1 MTDRFDVV
9 IVGGAVMG
17 SATAYWLLRYDPA
30 IRVAVLDRDMT
41 FARSSTLRCDGNVRI
56 QFNLP
61 ENIAIS
67 QFAMDFLEDFSQTM
81 AVGDWHPDPSCR
93 RQGNLFLVQRG
104 GEDDA
109 RHGLDAQT
117 RLGESVEWLSADE
130 IAAAYPPYTG
140 TTYVA
145 GTLGRRDGSVDP
157 AAVLE
162 GYRRKA
168 ASLGARYMEAEV
180 RAVLRNEQ
188 AVTGVDIGGDI
199 VSAPVVVNAAGAWCT
214 DLAKT
219 AAITLPVKPIMRSV
233 FVLEADI
240 DSEHLPSAFA
250 PSGLYV
256 LAEPGNT
263 YLVAW
268 SLPNDPVGYDF
279 SVSRQHFDETIWPE
293 LVGNFPA
300 FEAVRVVRG
309 WAGLYANNDL
319 DGNGIIGEWP
329 ELEGFY
335 LANGFSGHG
344 FQQCH
349 AVGRHLAELI
359 LGRPAS
365 LDLSR
370 LSPARILRNEPV
382 YEHAGRL
389 I

>member
-1 MTDRFDVV
+1 
-9 IVGGAVMG
+9 MG
-17 SATAYWLLRYDPA
+17 SATAYWLLHYDPA
-30 IRVAVLDRDMT
+30 IRVAVVDRDMT
-41 FARSSTLRCDGNVRI
+41 FARSSTLLSDGNVRI

-67 QFAMDFLEDFSQTM
+67 QFAMDFLEGFSETM
-81 AVGDWHPDPSCR
+81 AVGEWHPDPSCR
-93 RQGNLFLVQRG
+93 HQGNLFLVAPG

-109 RHGLDAQT
+109 RHGLEAQN
-117 RLGESVEWLSADE
+117 RLGESVEWLSPE
-130 IAAAYPPYTG
+130 QIEAAYPPYAG

-168 ASLGARYMEAEV
+168 ASLGAEYIQGEV
-180 RAVLRNEQ
+180 QAVLRDEQ
-188 AVTGVDIGGDI
+188 AVVGVEVGGDLL
-199 VSAPVVVNAAGAWCT
+199 SAPVVVNAAGAWCA
-214 DLAKT
+214 DLAET
-219 AAITLPVKPIMRSV
+219 AGVPLPVTPIMRSV

-240 DSEHLPSAFA
+240 DSELLPSAFA

-263 YLVAW
+263 YLVSW
-268 SLPNDPVGYDF
+268 SLPTDPVGYDF
-279 SVSRQHFDETIWPE
+279 SVSRQHFDDAIWPE
-293 LVGNFPA
+293 LVRNFPA
-300 FEAVRVVRG
+300 FEAVRVLRG
-309 WAGLYANNDL
+309 WAGLYANNVL

-329 ELEGFY
+329 ELAGLY

-359 LGRPAS
+359 LGRPPS
-365 LDLSR
+365 LDLSKM
-370 LSPARILRNEPV
+370 SPARILANEPL